1 MLHAE
6 SAERAARRLE
16 VVADRLDEKGRR
28 LNRDT
33 VSARAD
39 ELRVAAHLVRN
50 EAVAV
55 TQEEKNS
62 RGRARHFKNRKSRG
76 TETSVHER
84 FYREDQDV
92 VA

>member
-1 MLHAE
+1 MLHTE
-6 SAERAARRLE
+6 FAERAARRL
-16 VVADRLDEKGRR
+16 VAVAERLDEDGRR
-28 LNRDT
+28 LNLET

-50 EAVAV
+50 EAAAV
-55 TQEEKNS
+55 TQEETS
-62 RGRARHFKNRKSRG
+62 HGRTHHFKNRKSRG

-84 FYREDQDV
+84 SYREDQGV